1 MSKVMVVEDD
11 PDAAEVLAT
20 ALRKVGYH
28 VLSVTNGRDALA
40 LLILDGVDLV
50 ITDLR
55 MPQMDGVTLV
65 TLMRSYLRFQ
75 SMPVIVLSA
84 YAEGGNNNERLKQ
97 LWVSEVFQKGSTD
110 LADVVRAVERHL
122 KRQPPPQSHN

>member
-84 YAEGGNNNERLKQ
+84 YAEGVNNDRLKQ

-122 KRQPPPQSHN
+122 KRQPPTQSQN